1 MIKFKVVKT
10 TEVIVSEED
19 FQEWLN
25 NVAESV
31 GCDSDGLDSKT
42 AIEDYLLE
50 DYDSMDAED
59 YTSDIEFHW
68 SDETSDETIQH
79 MLNNTKAYI
88 KAMDEE
94 YMEDEEEDMED

>member
-1 MIKFKVVKT
+1 MIKFKVVTT
-10 TEVIVSEED
+10 TEIVMAESD

-50 DYDSMDAED
+50 SYDSGDLNTIY
-59 YTSDIEFHW
+59 YTSDTEFKW
-68 SDETSDETIQH
+68 LDVNDDTIKN
-79 MLNNTKAYI
+79 MLENAKEYI
-88 KAMDEE
+88 KEME
-94 YMEDEEEDMED
+94 EDEEDEE

>member
-1 MIKFKVVKT
+1 MIKFKVVTT
-10 TEVIVSEED
+10 TEIVMAESD

-50 DYDSMDAED
+50 SYDSGDLNTTYYA
-59 YTSDIEFHW
+59 SDTEFKWLDVNDDTIKNMLEKAKKYIE
-68 SDETSDETIQH
+68 EME
-79 MLNNTKAYI
+79 
-88 KAMDEE
+88 
-94 YMEDEEEDMED
+94 EDEEDEE

>member
-1 MIKFKVVKT
+1 MIKFKVVTT
-10 TEVIVSEED
+10 TEIVMAEND

-50 DYDSMDAED
+50 SYDSGDLNTIYYA
-59 YTSDIEFHW
+59 SDTEFKWLDINDDTIKNMLEKAKEYIE
-68 SDETSDETIQH
+68 E
-79 MLNNTKAYI
+79 M
-88 KAMDEE
+88 
-94 YMEDEEEDMED
+94 EEEDDDEE